1 VASGNVEVGGNF
13 YAPGVPVQVVAD
25 IVNGTYTYSTSTT
38 GYYIPPLDINI
49 TPKFSNSKII
59 LHWTINCEADH
70 NTVFR
75 IYRSGT
81 LIGYNNTSST
91 DIWSGVATPGYDQN
105 QSSTPQ
111 NIVLSWVDTPGTTSA
126 LNYQIFI
133 QATWTGGSIPFY
145 LNRTYANAG
154 NYNELTVSYK
164 SAMELAV

>member
-1 VASGNVEVGGNF
+1 MKVDHMQATSF

-25 IVNGTYTYSTSTT
+25 IVNGTHTYSTSTT
-38 GYYIPPLDINI
+38 GYYIPPLNINI

-59 LHWTINCEADH
+59 LHWTINCEANH

-81 LIGYNNTSST
+81 LIGYNNTST
-91 DIWSGVATPGYDQN
+91 AIWSGVAVPNYDQN
-105 QSSTPQ
+105 QNSTPQ
-111 NIVLSWVDTPGTTSA
+111 NVVISWVDTPGTTSA

-145 LNRTYANAG
+145 LNRTYASQS

-164 SAMELAV
+164 SAMEVAV

>member
-1 VASGNVEVGGNF
+1 MKVDHMQATSF

-25 IVNGTYTYSTSTT
+25 IVNGTHTYSTSTT
-38 GYYIPPLDINI
+38 EYYIPPLNINI
-49 TPKFSNSKII
+49 TPKYSDSKII
-59 LHWTINCEADH
+59 LHWTINCEANH

-81 LIGYNNTSST
+81 LIGYNNTST
-91 DIWSGVATPGYDQN
+91 AIWSGVAVPNYDQN
-105 QSSTPQ
+105 QNSTPQ
-111 NIVLSWVDTPGTTSA
+111 NVVISWVDTPGTTSA

-145 LNRTYANAG
+145 LNRTYASQS

-164 SAMELAV
+164 SAMEVAV